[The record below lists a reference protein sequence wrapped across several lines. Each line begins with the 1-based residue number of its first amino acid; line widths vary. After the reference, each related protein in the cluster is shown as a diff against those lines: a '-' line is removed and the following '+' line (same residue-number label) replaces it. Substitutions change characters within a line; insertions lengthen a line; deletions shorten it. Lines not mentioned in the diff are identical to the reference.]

1 MTHNQSGPAC
11 DQVLGF
17 LGAGV
22 IKLEEPK
29 DGDVART
36 VDPKF
41 KSAEGRWEH
50 RAELNAVVEEW
61 TRQRSKHE
69 VMRLLGDAGV
79 PCGACQDTGEV
90 LADPTSTTRRAAP
103 TRPSAARSNCQTR
116 PPK

>member
-36 VDPKF
+36 VVLNL
-41 KSAEGRWEH
+41 
-50 RAELNAVVEEW
+50 RA
-61 TRQRSKHE
+61 RKGGGSI
-69 VMRLLGDAGV
+69 
-79 PCGACQDTGEV
+79 
-90 LADPTSTTRRAAP
+90 AP
-103 TRPSAARSNCQTR
+103 N
-116 PPK
+116 